1 MSLKTIGTLGK
12 HAKNLNGV
20 TSFVELARNGLSQD
34 QKTAFNAIRDSLED
48 LDIDK
53 ASKKLNGLKLNPS
66 LSAEILTAA
75 QNGKLLSGSADEVA
89 AGIAKIGNS
98 GAKAGTLGN
107 LFTGLGTSIKGT
119 ASSLAA
125 LVATPLG
132 AFTAIAGGIAL
143 ATGAILG
150 IDYLIQKNT
159 EKTIESGKEAQV
171 AINQIHDNYNS
182 KVTSVET
189 LGTQFADDTNSIK
202 NTSDAVEIL
211 AQKYT
216 ELKKGVNTDNSNKNL
231 SPTGYQQYLD
241 ISNQLAGTFPTL
253 VSGIDAQGNS
263 ILNLGANAS
272 IANTKLQELLK
283 TQMTLTHADISDKSS
298 TVFKGA
304 YAESGKIDGEISN
317 LKSQKKIYK
326 EQQKQASENNKIS
339 ETEIKDALKTGYIE
353 FDDLA
358 NPLEIEEI
366 LNEYKSENGVGVK
379 QNISS
384 YQNKKGKEVLRYTF
398 SMLPIVDEEKLRDAT
413 DALKEQLYGDSKEI
427 DANLKKTEAKISAQ
441 KAMKQEVWSTVAEN
455 TIRPYLETS
464 PLLKDTSPELM
475 SAVTGNIRN
484 IDWNSL
490 YETYGDDAEEMLL
503 TEFVIPLQSLEEPAQ
518 DALTKA
524 LRLDPSTL
532 SLDEYKEQVNSA
544 LSKVSTD
551 ETTQNEWKE
560 KFGLDKMIDD
570 AEKQEQKLKT
580 KFKGTSSAIDSLSGQ
595 DRELAFQVAIN
606 DKNFSGTW
614 TDVMSKVK
622 EMKENSLI
630 EFNLNDLTSKVDK
643 SLSGYGTITT
653 ALSELSSQG
662 VLTKDTLTSLE
673 TSFGDISGLYE
684 FTPTGIQMDSS
695 ALKELADNQAAALT
709 EIEMREAIAV
719 NDYQTKTAELKKYC
733 DAHKGLKEA
742 LQNDS
747 LNEYAQSLENTSDA
761 LSSIELSKIQSLFS
775 ETNSLASDINTYD
788 QLEIQIRNAISA
800 LNDYLRARE
809 TANPSDNM
817 QTARGGLAEAEENF
831 KQGWFGKDEYKTY
844 MDYIGNRN
852 PILEDGS
859 NANYQRDAEALL
871 ARGRRYLTEDASGT
885 HNFINELL
893 AQNVQG
899 ITGTDSNNFTI
910 TPEFNL
916 DKIGEQMN
924 MTTDFVTDIL
934 LAGRDAGMNIDFTP
948 VTEGIVDG
956 LNSIDASSETA
967 RTNLGAFKDQITRL
981 KEASVD
987 VSELEAIYNI
997 TAEKINGNPI
1007 NFDVTKASLDDL
1019 TTKSAVA
1026 AESLAQIA
1034 AESGVDFFFNPNLD
1048 NTADMETQLSN
1059 LQEFRE
1065 TNLTVGTEEWDYA
1078 NLLIAQTVG
1087 QLQEANTP
1095 FVMGIETENL
1105 DEKSA
1110 EVIEL
1115 IQQFQELQN
1124 EEALQLAL
1132 DPNFNTEE
1140 FDAKQEEIQEK
1151 LAELLG
1157 MSLEELTI
1165 PLSANVDDV
1174 FTQIDTIEQMEM
1186 AGKIVQLVGQDDATP
1201 IMALWNTLQADPKF
1215 AALSANDQATY
1226 LVAYWNSL
1234 TPEQKQAVI
1243 TATDNATPL
1252 LTDMDGKINT
1262 LNLNPTAKITATDTA
1277 SATVSFVSQSL
1288 AGLNGRSAH
1297 TYIYTHQIKT
1307 GLPKL
1312 LGTAHKGGTSGNFS
1326 SFQRPSNRALAMGTL
1341 QDNSWL
1347 KPRWKTKQDEVA
1359 LTGEVGQELVVH
1371 GNRWWTVGD
1380 QGAEFS
1386 PIPQGSVVF
1395 NARQTRDLLNKGFT
1409 NSRGTAHLSGTA
1421 YASGSTDQAAKDALK
1436 ELSNYFNWITINMDR
1451 LSRQSKL
1458 ASNTIETAV
1467 GLSKKQVATSEAIS
1481 KVREERNAATQGS
1494 KKYLEHAQWY
1504 ARESGLSADLQKKV
1518 QNGTID
1524 ISKYDEDT
1532 QTKIKEYQ
1540 QYYEKYLDML
1550 DKATDLEKK
1559 ESDLVEKRLKNIE
1572 SFYKLV
1578 TKVSESVQDMN
1589 DAKLKYEAARGYS
1602 AVSDQVKA
1610 VYQSSLKES
1619 QNTYNNLSKQLVD
1632 YQTEFDALVKNGSIT
1647 KGSDQWYEG
1656 LAKINGF
1663 QEDIYKAGVTIVEYE
1678 DKIRGIEYT
1687 KLENLISG
1695 FERAVKSLDGRMS
1708 LKKARDEKISE
1719 SDYQTNINLNNSTI
1733 RENMKL
1739 RNKKLEEQS
1748 LYDVNSKEY
1757 EDAAKYISNLDKETY
1772 NLLVDNEKLKD
1783 SIFELRFT
1791 PLDEGIEKYQ
1801 DLRSELKNFQGL
1813 LNKDAFFDKN
1823 GAITETG
1830 LANLA
1835 LLQQQLATTKKEI
1848 ADYRTGL
1855 DKLSESYK
1863 NGVISEKEYNE
1874 KSQEYRKGIQDA
1886 AGDVVDYQEKLTDL
1900 YMTQMK
1906 GEVDALQEVID
1917 KRKDALDA
1925 KADYYDKKLKS
1936 QTKDVNVL
1944 KAQIA
1949 AMEGVNDAATQA
1961 KVKQLRQQLADAED
1975 KLGETKRDHAIDMQK
1990 EGYNGLS
1997 NDMEKMLDDTEYEII
2012 HNSEKQ
2018 QSVIE
2023 SMLSNVVNMYESA
2036 YGKINSIIASTGWVG
2051 STDFNTTQ
2059 SQLSTQTGAANQTT
2073 SAAQSQ
2079 SSTKASSTATSTKT
2093 SSINNDDASH
2103 RNTEAELAKPENTTN
2118 RLVAEVTLSTTSVT
2132 LEEGQTTTVSVQ
2144 SIRPT
2149 DAKNKNLSWAS
2160 NNSQIAT
2167 VSNGTIRALKP
2178 GSCQIIAST
2187 KDGSKINATVNVTV
2201 TKKPDPPKPQPKPAA
2216 PKSGGDGVPNIGDAV
2231 TFANGIYYLDSYGT
2245 APSGNQMMGQTVYIT
2260 YMNPGAP
2267 KPIHISRTKT
2277 PGERDLGWLSL
2288 SQLKGY
2294 KSGSKN
2300 IDTEQL
2306 AWTQEDGRE
2315 LIMRKS
2321 DGAMLTKLSPGDA
2334 VAPNHLT
2341 ENLFKWGEVNPQTFF
2356 ANTIDTAAN
2365 VPVIGTGQ
2373 NVTIEQHYDS
2383 LIHVEGNV
2391 DQDVLA
2397 DLKAY
2402 EKDFLDKS
2410 YKYTTNMIAKDCQ
2423 KVGIRRK

>member
-1 MSLKTIGTLGK
+1 MAMIKNSIEKMPKSEAIEQLTKLGGG
-12 HAKNLNGV
+12 N
-20 TSFVELARNGLSQD
+20 
-34 QKTAFNAIRDSLED
+34 I
-48 LDIDK
+48 
-53 ASKKLNGLKLNPS
+53 ASGIAS
-66 LSAEILTAA
+66 
-75 QNGKLLSGSADEVA
+75 A
-89 AGIAKIGNS
+89 AGCVDDLAVGAKVATTSS
-98 GAKAGTLGN
+98 GALGTV
-107 LFTGLGTSIKGT
+107 FSGLGTTILG
-119 ASSLAA
+119 A
-125 LVATPLG
+125 LSTPLG
-132 AFTAIAGGIAL
+132 MFTATAGGIAL
-143 ATGAILG
+143 VTGAAHLAYKAFF
-150 IDYLIQKNT
+150 DY
-159 EKTIESGKEAQV
+159 
-171 AINQIHDNYNS
+171 
-182 KVTSVET
+182 
-189 LGTQFADDTNSIK
+189 GTA
-202 NTSDAVEIL
+202 
-211 AQKYT
+211 
-216 ELKKGVNTDNSNKNL
+216 
-231 SPTGYQQYLD
+231 
-241 ISNQLAGTFPTL
+241 
-253 VSGIDAQGNS
+253 
-263 ILNLGANAS
+263 
-272 IANTKLQELLK
+272 
-283 TQMTLTHADISDKSS
+283 
-298 TVFKGA
+298 
-304 YAESGKIDGEISN
+304 
-317 LKSQKKIYK
+317 
-326 EQQKQASENNKIS
+326 
-339 ETEIKDALKTGYIE
+339 
-353 FDDLA
+353 
-358 NPLEIEEI
+358 
-366 LNEYKSENGVGVK
+366 
-379 QNISS
+379 
-384 YQNKKGKEVLRYTF
+384 
-398 SMLPIVDEEKLRDAT
+398 
-413 DALKEQLYGDSKEI
+413 
-427 DANLKKTEAKISAQ
+427 
-441 KAMKQEVWSTVAEN
+441 
-455 TIRPYLETS
+455 
-464 PLLKDTSPELM
+464 
-475 SAVTGNIRN
+475 
-484 IDWNSL
+484 
-490 YETYGDDAEEMLL
+490 
-503 TEFVIPLQSLEEPAQ
+503 
-518 DALTKA
+518 
-524 LRLDPSTL
+524 
-532 SLDEYKEQVNSA
+532 
-544 LSKVSTD
+544 
-551 ETTQNEWKE
+551 
-560 KFGLDKMIDD
+560 
-570 AEKQEQKLKT
+570 AEKAQE
-580 KFKGTSSAIDSLSGQ
+580 SASAYQADLS
-595 DRELAFQVAIN
+595 
-606 DKNFSGTW
+606 
-614 TDVMSKVK
+614 
-622 EMKENSLI
+622 
-630 EFNLNDLTSKVDK
+630 
-643 SLSGYGTITT
+643 
-653 ALSELSSQG
+653 
-662 VLTKDTLTSLE
+662 
-673 TSFGDISGLYE
+673 
-684 FTPTGIQMDSS
+684 
-695 ALKELADNQAAALT
+695 
-709 EIEMREAIAV
+709 
-719 NDYQTKTAELKKYC
+719 
-733 DAHKGLKEA
+733 
-742 LQNDS
+742 
-747 LNEYAQSLENTSDA
+747 
-761 LSSIELSKIQSLFS
+761 
-775 ETNSLASDINTYD
+775 
-788 QLEIQIRNAISA
+788 
-800 LNDYLRARE
+800 
-809 TANPSDNM
+809 
-817 QTARGGLAEAEENF
+817 
-831 KQGWFGKDEYKTY
+831 
-844 MDYIGNRN
+844 
-852 PILEDGS
+852 
-859 NANYQRDAEALL
+859 
-871 ARGRRYLTEDASGT
+871 
-885 HNFINELL
+885 
-893 AQNVQG
+893 
-899 ITGTDSNNFTI
+899 
-910 TPEFNL
+910 
-916 DKIGEQMN
+916 
-924 MTTDFVTDIL
+924 
-934 LAGRDAGMNIDFTP
+934 
-948 VTEGIVDG
+948 G
-956 LNSIDASSETA
+956 LNSLQSALANTNAQIEGIHSKGKLTLTDEADLSRLQQQ
-967 RTNLGAFKDQITRL
+967 RT
-981 KEASVD
+981 
-987 VSELEAIYNI
+987 ELE
-997 TAEKINGNPI
+997 
-1007 NFDVTKASLDDL
+1007 
-1019 TTKSAVA
+1019 
-1026 AESLAQIA
+1026 QRIA
-1034 AESGVDFFFNPNLD
+1034 
-1048 NTADMETQLSN
+1048 
-1059 LQEFRE
+1059 
-1065 TNLTVGTEEWDYA
+1065 
-1078 NLLIAQTVG
+1078 
-1087 QLQEANTP
+1087 
-1095 FVMGIETENL
+1095 
-1105 DEKSA
+1105 
-1110 EVIEL
+1110 
-1115 IQQFQELQN
+1115 
-1124 EEALQLAL
+1124 
-1132 DPNFNTEE
+1132 
-1140 FDAKQEEIQEK
+1140 IQEK
-1151 LAELLG
+1151 LAEVSGKAASKDAEDALGKLVTSEASKYIDDEQTYSKLKVGRQKMTNAQALDLDVEKIKEYQKEVDKLREKQQKKGTSSSDFDQYQKEIDEYQKKLDVLDAEAAGFANNIQTQLGNITDKGSAVYKENQNSLNDYLTMG
-1157 MSLEELTI
+1157 MSKQEKGAYSLNNFFDGSPGKNLIKEDLLQAAQAGGNLKKVLSGLGLSLSDLGKGVTGESLTNYFQNLAREAKEAEDAANGVNGSFEGIQAAQASQNQGYEWDAMSQNLKKGQELYESGAIGT
-1165 PLSANVDDV
+1165 DDFQTMAQWMV
-1174 FTQIDTIEQMEM
+1174 PGKIDTEGFKTPAEAYKKAWEDTYNTVSRWFNAENPVESMWTFAEDLSSKNSDMFQVLNKETNEIIPNFKTTAEAADALGVSVGAVESIL
-1186 AGKIVQLVGQDDATP
+1186 GKMQEYGYEFEGVLFSGEALDEYKQSLEGIRELVGGMEEGDR
-1201 IMALWNTLQADPKF
+1201 K
-1215 AALSANDQATY
+1215 
-1226 LVAYWNSL
+1226 
-1234 TPEQKQAVI
+1234 E
-1243 TATDNATPL
+1243 
-1252 LTDMDGKINT
+1252 
-1262 LNLNPTAKITATDTA
+1262 
-1277 SATVSFVSQSL
+1277 
-1288 AGLNGRSAH
+1288 
-1297 TYIYTHQIKT
+1297 
-1307 GLPKL
+1307 KL
-1312 LGTAHKGGTSGNFS
+1312 LGSLSLWDENYEKYQEDMSLLTEDQVVQIKFEYELAEIEQNIEYLREKASLTQSPEDWAELTLVQRDYRETREEQIGYNEDSDAGYGQSYDALTEIQDELRDAPENEIPVLEDQITAIYDLQTAFLDLRAAGEDMDWNTFLNSEEAQSTFDSIIEATGITREQLAEILGTEITVPPIPTEELDAQLSTLETGKEIQFTANVSGVAQQLSIVKNEDGFISYTATNIDGVQTQVQPVRNQDGTVTFEPVTDAVKAYQAPEKPGKALYKGNFDNVGKPPILTGVVN
-1326 SFQRPSNRALAMGTL
+1326 FFSNFVQGIFGGGKNSNDGPGHLHGTAPEFTGQAFESGTL
-1341 QDNSWL
+1341 GDTRWL
-1347 KPRWKTKQDEVA
+1347 RPRWKTKQSEVA
-1359 LTGEVGQELVVH
+1359 LTGEVGQEIVVH

-1380 QGAEFS
+1380 RGAEFS

-1409 NSRGTAHLSGTA
+1409 NSRGRAHLYGTEPGSGTARISGTA
-1421 YASGSTDQAAKDALK
+1421 YADGSADQAAKDALK
-1436 ELSNYFNWITINMDR
+1436 ELSNFFNWITINMDR

-1458 ASNTIETAV
+1458 ASNAIESAV
-1467 GLSKKQVATSEAIS
+1467 GLSAKQAAASEALESVRAERDAVEQSS
-1481 KVREERNAATQGS
+1481 KR
-1494 KKYLEHAQWY
+1494 YLEHAQWY
-1504 ARESGLSADLQKKV
+1504 ARESGLSPDLQQKV

-1532 QTKIKEYQ
+1532 QAKIKEYQ

-1619 QNTYNNLSKQLVD
+1619 QNTYNSLSKQLVD
-1632 YQTEFDALVKNGSIT
+1632 YQTEFDTLVKNGSIT
-1647 KGSDQWYEG
+1647 KGSGQWYEG

-1695 FERAVKSLDGRMS
+1695 FERAVKSLDGRVS

-1739 RNKKLEEQS
+1739 RDKKLKEQS

-1757 EDAAKYISNLDKETY
+1757 QDLAKDISSLDKETY

-1801 DLRSELKNFQGL
+1801 DLHGELRNFQGL

-1874 KSQEYRKGIQDA
+1874 KSQEYREGIQDA

-1906 GEVDALQEVID
+1906 AEVDALQEVID

-1925 KADYYDKKLKS
+1925 KADYYDYDKKLKS

-1944 KAQIA
+1944 KSQIA

-1997 NDMEKMLDDTEYEII
+1997 NDMEKMLDHTEYEII

-2036 YGKINSIIASTGWVG
+2036 YGKINSIIANTGWVG

-2103 RNTEAELAKPENTTN
+2103 KNTEAELAKPENTTN

-2132 LEEGQTTTVSVQ
+2132 LEEGQTTTVSAQ

-2149 DAKNKNLSWAS
+2149 DAKNKNLSWTS

-2187 KDGSKINATVNVTV
+2187 KDGSKINVPVNVTV
-2201 TKKPDPPKPQPKPAA
+2201 TKKPDPPKPQPKPAT

-2356 ANTIDTAAN
+2356 ANAIDTSAN
-2365 VPVIGTGQ
+2365 VPIMGTGQ

>member
-1 MSLKTIGTLGK
+1 MSLKTIGT
-12 HAKNLNGV
+12 
-20 TSFVELARNGLSQD
+20 SFS
-34 QKTAFNAIRDSLED
+34 
-48 LDIDK
+48 
-53 ASKKLNGLKLNPS
+53 
-66 LSAEILTAA
+66 
-75 QNGKLLSGSADEVA
+75 
-89 AGIAKIGNS
+89 
-98 GAKAGTLGN
+98 
-107 LFTGLGTSIKGT
+107 GLGTTILGT
-119 ASSLAA
+119 LSTSL
-125 LVATPLG
+125 G
-132 AFTAIAGGIAL
+132 MFTATAGGI
-143 ATGAILG
+143 
-150 IDYLIQKNT
+150 
-159 EKTIESGKEAQV
+159 
-171 AINQIHDNYNS
+171 
-182 KVTSVET
+182 
-189 LGTQFADDTNSIK
+189 
-202 NTSDAVEIL
+202 
-211 AQKYT
+211 
-216 ELKKGVNTDNSNKNL
+216 
-231 SPTGYQQYLD
+231 
-241 ISNQLAGTFPTL
+241 TL
-253 VSGIDAQGNS
+253 VA
-263 ILNLGANAS
+263 GA
-272 IANTKLQELLK
+272 
-283 TQMTLTHADISDKSS
+283 
-298 TVFKGA
+298 A
-304 YAESGKIDGEISN
+304 YLA
-317 LKSQKKIYK
+317 YK
-326 EQQKQASENNKIS
+326 AF
-339 ETEIKDALKTGYIE
+339 
-353 FDDLA
+353 FD
-358 NPLEIEEI
+358 
-366 LNEYKSENGVGVK
+366 
-379 QNISS
+379 
-384 YQNKKGKEVLRYTF
+384 
-398 SMLPIVDEEKLRDAT
+398 
-413 DALKEQLYGDSKEI
+413 YGT
-427 DANLKKTEAKISAQ
+427 A
-441 KAMKQEVWSTVAEN
+441 
-455 TIRPYLETS
+455 
-464 PLLKDTSPELM
+464 
-475 SAVTGNIRN
+475 
-484 IDWNSL
+484 
-490 YETYGDDAEEMLL
+490 
-503 TEFVIPLQSLEEPAQ
+503 
-518 DALTKA
+518 
-524 LRLDPSTL
+524 
-532 SLDEYKEQVNSA
+532 
-544 LSKVSTD
+544 
-551 ETTQNEWKE
+551 
-560 KFGLDKMIDD
+560 
-570 AEKQEQKLKT
+570 AEKAQE
-580 KFKGTSSAIDSLSGQ
+580 SASAYQADLS
-595 DRELAFQVAIN
+595 
-606 DKNFSGTW
+606 
-614 TDVMSKVK
+614 
-622 EMKENSLI
+622 
-630 EFNLNDLTSKVDK
+630 
-643 SLSGYGTITT
+643 
-653 ALSELSSQG
+653 
-662 VLTKDTLTSLE
+662 
-673 TSFGDISGLYE
+673 
-684 FTPTGIQMDSS
+684 
-695 ALKELADNQAAALT
+695 
-709 EIEMREAIAV
+709 
-719 NDYQTKTAELKKYC
+719 
-733 DAHKGLKEA
+733 
-742 LQNDS
+742 
-747 LNEYAQSLENTSDA
+747 
-761 LSSIELSKIQSLFS
+761 
-775 ETNSLASDINTYD
+775 
-788 QLEIQIRNAISA
+788 
-800 LNDYLRARE
+800 
-809 TANPSDNM
+809 
-817 QTARGGLAEAEENF
+817 
-831 KQGWFGKDEYKTY
+831 
-844 MDYIGNRN
+844 
-852 PILEDGS
+852 
-859 NANYQRDAEALL
+859 
-871 ARGRRYLTEDASGT
+871 
-885 HNFINELL
+885 
-893 AQNVQG
+893 
-899 ITGTDSNNFTI
+899 
-910 TPEFNL
+910 
-916 DKIGEQMN
+916 
-924 MTTDFVTDIL
+924 
-934 LAGRDAGMNIDFTP
+934 
-948 VTEGIVDG
+948 G
-956 LNSIDASSETA
+956 LNSLQSALA
-967 RTNLGAFKDQITRL
+967 NTN
-981 KEASVD
+981 
-987 VSELEAIYNI
+987 
-997 TAEKINGNPI
+997 
-1007 NFDVTKASLDDL
+1007 
-1019 TTKSAVA
+1019 
-1026 AESLAQIA
+1026 AQIEGIQSKGKLTLTDEA
-1034 AESGVDFFFNPNLD
+1034 DLSRLQQQS
-1048 NTADMETQLSN
+1048 TALEQ
-1059 LQEFRE
+1059 R
-1065 TNLTVGTEEWDYA
+1065 VA
-1078 NLLIAQTVG
+1078 
-1087 QLQEANTP
+1087 
-1095 FVMGIETENL
+1095 
-1105 DEKSA
+1105 
-1110 EVIEL
+1110 
-1115 IQQFQELQN
+1115 
-1124 EEALQLAL
+1124 
-1132 DPNFNTEE
+1132 
-1140 FDAKQEEIQEK
+1140 IQEK
-1151 LAELLG
+1151 LAEVSGKTASKDAEDALGKLVTSEASKYIDDEQTYSKLKVGRQKMTNAQALDLDVEKIKEYQKEVDNLRDKQQKKGTSSTEFNQYQKEIDEYQKKLDVLESEAAGFANNIQTQLGNITDKDSAVYKENQNSLNDYLTMGMSKQEKGDNSLNNFFDGSPGKNLIKEELLAAAQAGGDLEKVLSGLGLSLSDLGKGITGESLTNYFQNLAREAKEAEEATNEVDGSFEGVQAAQASQNQGYEWDAMSQNLKKGQELYESGAIGTDNFQTMAQWMAPGKIDTEGFKSPAEAYKKTWEDTYNTVSRWFNAENPMESMWTFAEDLSAKNSDMFQVLNKETNEIIPNFKTTAEAADALGVSVGAVESILGKMQEYGYEFEGVLFSGEALDEYKQSLEGIRELVGGMEEGDRKEKLLG
-1157 MSLEELTI
+1157 SLSIWDENYEKYQEDLSLLTEDQVVQIKFEYELAEIEQNIEYLREKASLTQSPEDWAGLTLAQRDYRETREEQIGYNEDSDAGYGQSYDALAEIQNELRDAPENEIPDLESRITAIYDLQTAFLDLRAAGEDMDWNTFLNSEEAQSTFDSIIESTGITRDQLAEILGTEI
-1165 PLSANVDDV
+1165 PLPICADTEEAM
-1174 FTQIDTIEQMEM
+1174 TQIDTIEQMEM
-1186 AGKIVQLVGQDDATP
+1186 TGKIVQLVGQDDATP
-1201 IMALWNTLQADPKF
+1201 IMVLWNTLQADPKF
-1215 AALSANDQATY
+1215 SSLSAYDQATH
-1226 LVAYWNSL
+1226 LIAYWNAL
-1234 TPEQKQAVI
+1234 DPQQKQAII

-1262 LNLNPTAKITATDTA
+1262 MNLSPTANITAIDGA
-1277 SATVSFVSQSL
+1277 SASVSSVAQAL
-1288 AGLNGRSAH
+1288 AGLHGKSAH
-1297 TYIYTHQIKT
+1297 TYIYTHRVNT
-1307 GLPKL
+1307 GPTKL
-1312 LGTAHKGGTSGNFS
+1312 LGTAHKDGTSS
-1326 SFQRPSNRALAMGTL
+1326 SFTPFQKPSARALAMGTL

-1347 KPRWKTKQDEVA
+1347 KSSWKTEEPEIA
-1359 LTGEVGQELVVH
+1359 LTGEIGQELVVH
-1371 GNRWWTVGD
+1371 GNRWWTVGN

-1458 ASNTIETAV
+1458 ASNAIETAV
-1467 GLSKKQVATSEAIS
+1467 GLSKKQTATSEAIS
-1481 KVREERNAATQGS
+1481 KVRKERDAATQGS

-1589 DAKLKYEAARGYS
+1589 DAKLKYEAEKGYS

-1619 QNTYNNLSKQLVD
+1619 QNTYNSLSKQLVD
-1632 YQTEFDALVKNGSIT
+1632 YQTEFDTLVKNGSIT

-1695 FERAVKSLDGRMS
+1695 FERAVKSLDERVS

-1739 RNKKLEEQS
+1739 RDKKLKEQS

-1757 EDAAKYISNLDKETY
+1757 QDLAKDISNLDKETY

-1783 SIFELRFT
+1783 SIFELRFA

-1801 DLRSELKNFQGL
+1801 DLCSELRSFQGL

-1835 LLQQQLATTKKEI
+1835 LLQQQLSTTKKEI

-1855 DKLSESYK
+1855 DKLSQSYK

-1906 GEVDALQEVID
+1906 TEVDALQEVID

-1925 KADYYDKKLKS
+1925 KADYYDYDKKLKS

-1961 KVKQLRQQLADAED
+1961 KVKQLKQQLADAED

-2036 YGKINSIIASTGWVG
+2036 YGRINSIIANTGWVG

-2059 SQLSTQTGAANQTT
+2059 SQLSTQTGAANQTA

-2103 RNTEAELAKPENTTN
+2103 KNTESELAKPENTTN

-2149 DAKNKNLSWAS
+2149 DAKNKNLSWTS

-2167 VSNGTIRALKP
+2167 VSNGTIRGLKP

-2294 KSGSKN
+2294 KAGSKN

-2315 LIMRKS
+2315 IIMRKS
-2321 DGAMLTKLSPGDA
+2321 DGAILTKLSPGDA

-2356 ANTIDTAAN
+2356 ANAIDTAAN
-2365 VPVIGTGQ
+2365 VPVMGTEQ

-2383 LIHVEGNV
+2383 LIHIEGNV
-2391 DQDVLA
+2391 DRDVLA
-2397 DLKAY
+2397 DLKVY
-2402 EKDFLDKS
+2402 EKNFLDKS

>member
-1 MSLKTIGTLGK
+1 MGKWDDITKKTLVNNTASL
-12 HAKNLNGV
+12 AGV
-20 TSFVELARNGLSQD
+20 AD
-34 QKTAFNAIRDSLED
+34 DM
-48 LDIDK
+48 LDIAGGATTAT
-53 ASKKLNGLKLNPS
+53 ASTGA
-66 LSAEILTAA
+66 LSTT
-75 QNGKLLSGSADEVA
+75 LSGIQGSIGAFLTNPVTLTVAGVA
-89 AGIAKIGNS
+89 AGLTAITAAYTYFATSYTRAQNS
-98 GAKAGTLGN
+98 FAEKSAAFQTTKSEADALSSSLETVKTRMEALSALENAGT
-107 LFTGLGTSIKGT
+107 I
-119 ASSLAA
+119 
-125 LVATPLG
+125 
-132 AFTAIAGGIAL
+132 
-143 ATGAILG
+143 
-150 IDYLIQKNT
+150 
-159 EKTIESGKEAQV
+159 
-171 AINQIHDNYNS
+171 
-182 KVTSVET
+182 
-189 LGTQFADDTNSIK
+189 
-202 NTSDAVEIL
+202 
-211 AQKYT
+211 
-216 ELKKGVNTDNSNKNL
+216 
-231 SPTGYQQYLD
+231 
-241 ISNQLAGTFPTL
+241 TL
-253 VSGIDAQGNS
+253 VEQNELNALRQSSAELERQLTIKQNLMEVQGNS
-263 ILNLGANAS
+263 QAAAARVASREELSSTELISDATGMSTGFVGFQQVLSKITGITSPYSGFETFAKENDTSPAGMLKNQMEAADKYKGKLDSLYDQRNAANSPKELDSVQKDIEKTEEAYASATQSIEQYSQQIQGWVDASYDADGKVLPESAAQVQKWKGLLTEVQNMGKTKNQKSENSLNNFFDGSPGKNLIKEELLAAAQAGGDLEKVLSGLGLSLSDLGKGVTGESLTNYFQNLAREAKEAEEAS
-272 IANTKLQELLK
+272 NGVDGSFEGVQAAQASQNQGYEWDAMSQNLKRGQELYE
-283 TQMTLTHADISDKSS
+283 S
-298 TVFKGA
+298 GA
-304 YAESGKIDGEISN
+304 IGTDDFQTMAQWMAPGKIDTEGFKSPAEAYKKAWEDTYNTVSGWFNAENPVGSMWNFAEDLSAKNSDMFQVLNKETNEIIPN
-317 LKSQKKIYK
+317 FKTTA
-326 EQQKQASENNKIS
+326 EAA
-339 ETEIKDALKTGYIE
+339 DALEVSVGAVESILGKMQEYGYE
-353 FDDLA
+353 F
-358 NPLEIEEI
+358 E
-366 LNEYKSENGVGVK
+366 GV
-379 QNISS
+379 
-384 YQNKKGKEVLRYTF
+384 LF
-398 SMLPIVDEEKLRDAT
+398 S
-413 DALKEQLYGDSKEI
+413 G
-427 DANLKKTEAKISAQ
+427 EA
-441 KAMKQEVWSTVAEN
+441 
-455 TIRPYLETS
+455 
-464 PLLKDTSPELM
+464 
-475 SAVTGNIRN
+475 
-484 IDWNSL
+484 
-490 YETYGDDAEEMLL
+490 
-503 TEFVIPLQSLEEPAQ
+503 
-518 DALTKA
+518 
-524 LRLDPSTL
+524 
-532 SLDEYKEQVNSA
+532 LDEYKQ
-544 LSKVSTD
+544 
-551 ETTQNEWKE
+551 
-560 KFGLDKMIDD
+560 
-570 AEKQEQKLKT
+570 
-580 KFKGTSSAIDSLSGQ
+580 SLEGI
-595 DRELAFQVAIN
+595 RELAGGMEEG
-606 DKNFSGTW
+606 DR
-614 TDVMSKVK
+614 K
-622 EMKENSLI
+622 EKL
-630 EFNLNDLTSKVDK
+630 LG
-643 SLSGYGTITT
+643 SLSLWDENYEKYQED
-653 ALSELSSQG
+653 LSL
-662 VLTKDTLTSLE
+662 
-673 TSFGDISGLYE
+673 
-684 FTPTGIQMDSS
+684 
-695 ALKELADNQAAALT
+695 
-709 EIEMREAIAV
+709 
-719 NDYQTKTAELKKYC
+719 
-733 DAHKGLKEA
+733 
-742 LQNDS
+742 
-747 LNEYAQSLENTSDA
+747 
-761 LSSIELSKIQSLFS
+761 
-775 ETNSLASDINTYD
+775 
-788 QLEIQIRNAISA
+788 
-800 LNDYLRARE
+800 
-809 TANPSDNM
+809 
-817 QTARGGLAEAEENF
+817 
-831 KQGWFGKDEYKTY
+831 
-844 MDYIGNRN
+844 
-852 PILEDGS
+852 
-859 NANYQRDAEALL
+859 
-871 ARGRRYLTEDASGT
+871 LTEDQVVQIKFEYELAEIEQNIEYLREKASLT
-885 HNFINELL
+885 QSPEDWAELTL
-893 AQNVQG
+893 AQRDYRETREEQIGYNE
-899 ITGTDSNNFTI
+899 DS
-910 TPEFNL
+910 
-916 DKIGEQMN
+916 DAGYGQSY
-924 MTTDFVTDIL
+924 DA
-934 LAGRDAGMNIDFTP
+934 LAEIQDELRDAPENEIP
-948 VTEGIVDG
+948 VLE
-956 LNSIDASSETA
+956 
-967 RTNLGAFKDQITRL
+967 DQIT
-981 KEASVD
+981 
-987 VSELEAIYNI
+987 AIYDLQTAFLDLRAAGEDMDWNTFLNSEEAQGTFDSIIEATGI
-997 TAEKINGNPI
+997 TREQLAEI
-1007 NFDVTKASLDDL
+1007 L
-1019 TTKSAVA
+1019 
-1026 AESLAQIA
+1026 
-1034 AESGVDFFFNPNLD
+1034 
-1048 NTADMETQLSN
+1048 
-1059 LQEFRE
+1059 
-1065 TNLTVGTEEWDYA
+1065 GTEIPLPICAD
-1078 NLLIAQTVG
+1078 T
-1087 QLQEANTP
+1087 
-1095 FVMGIETENL
+1095 
-1105 DEKSA
+1105 
-1110 EVIEL
+1110 
-1115 IQQFQELQN
+1115 
-1124 EEALQLAL
+1124 EEA
-1132 DPNFNTEE
+1132 
-1140 FDAKQEEIQEK
+1140 
-1151 LAELLG
+1151 
-1157 MSLEELTI
+1157 M
-1165 PLSANVDDV
+1165 
-1174 FTQIDTIEQMEM
+1174 TQIDTIEQMEM

-1277 SATVSFVSQSL
+1277 SSTVSFVSQSL

-1297 TYIYTHQIKT
+1297 TYIYTHQINT
-1307 GLPKL
+1307 GFPKL
-1312 LGTAHKGGTSGNFS
+1312 LGTAHKDGSSGNFS
-1326 SFQRPSNRALAMGTL
+1326 SFQMPSNRALAMGTL

-1347 KPRWKTKQDEVA
+1347 KPKWKTKQDEVA

-1458 ASNTIETAV
+1458 ASNAIETAV
-1467 GLSKKQVATSEAIS
+1467 GLSEKQTATSEAIS

-1494 KKYLEHAQWY
+1494 KKYLEHAEWY

-1532 QTKIKEYQ
+1532 QAKIKEYQ

-1589 DAKLKYEAARGYS
+1589 DAKLKYEAAKGYS

-1619 QNTYNNLSKQLVD
+1619 QNTYNSLSKQLVD
-1632 YQTEFDALVKNGSIT
+1632 YQTEFDTLVKNGSIT

-1739 RNKKLEEQS
+1739 RDKKLKEQS

-1757 EDAAKYISNLDKETY
+1757 QDLTKDISSLDKETY

-1783 SIFELRFT
+1783 SIFELRFA

-1801 DLRSELKNFQGL
+1801 DLRSELRNFQEL

-1874 KSQEYRKGIQDA
+1874 KSQEYREGIQDA

-1906 GEVDALQEVID
+1906 AEVDALQEVID

-1925 KADYYDKKLKS
+1925 KADYYDYDKKLKS

-2036 YGKINSIIASTGWVG
+2036 YGKINSIIANTGWVG

-2103 RNTEAELAKPENTTN
+2103 KNTEAELAKPENTTN

-2132 LEEGQTTTVSVQ
+2132 LEEGQTTTVSAQ

-2149 DAKNKNLSWAS
+2149 DAKNKNLSWTS

-2187 KDGSKINATVNVTV
+2187 KDGSKINASVNVTV

-2341 ENLFKWGEVNPQTFF
+2341 ENLFKWGEVNPKTFF

>member
-1 MSLKTIGTLGK
+1 MSLK
-12 HAKNLNGV
+12 
-20 TSFVELARNGLSQD
+20 
-34 QKTAFNAIRDSLED
+34 
-48 LDIDK
+48 
-53 ASKKLNGLKLNPS
+53 
-66 LSAEILTAA
+66 
-75 QNGKLLSGSADEVA
+75 
-89 AGIAKIGNS
+89 
-98 GAKAGTLGN
+98 KAGELKKAANFLDGFKSLDSVTESTNDAIAAFDTITDAMKGMSKSEATTFLDGFGKKIN
-107 LFTGLGTSIKGT
+107 SSLKPDLLDSAKLVDNISDAAITATATTGALTSSFTGLGTT
-119 ASSLAA
+119 LATLA
-125 LVATPLG
+125 PATPLG
-132 AFTAIAGGIAL
+132 FFAAIAAGIAL
-143 ATGAILG
+143 TAGVG
-150 IDYLIQKNT
+150 YLIQKNT
-159 EKTIESGKEAQV
+159 EKIIESGKEAQV
-171 AINQIHDNYNS
+171 AIGQIYDNYNS
-182 KVTSVET
+182 QVTSIKT
-189 LGTQFADDTNSIK
+189 LSTQFTDDTNSIK
-202 NTSDAVEIL
+202 NTADAVDIL
-211 AQKYT
+211 AQKYA
-216 ELKKGVNTDNSNKNL
+216 ELKRGVNTDNSNKNL
-231 SPTGYQQYLD
+231 SSNEYQQYLD
-241 ISNQLAGTFPTL
+241 ISNQLAGTFPNL

-263 ILNLGANAS
+263 ILNLGTNAS

-283 TQMTLTHADISDKSS
+283 TQMILAHVDISDKSNAA
-298 TVFKGA
+298 FKGA
-304 YAESGKIDGEISN
+304 NAQSDKID
-317 LKSQKKIYK
+317 KKISDLKVQEKKDK
-326 EQQKQASENNKIS
+326 EQINKIS
-339 ETEIKDALKTGYIE
+339 EANIKDSLEAGYIQ
-353 FDDLA
+353 FDNLA
-358 NPLEIEEI
+358 DSEKIEEI
-366 LNEYKSENGVGVK
+366 LNKYKPEKGVAVK
-379 QNISS
+379 KTLTST
-384 YQNKKGKEVLRYTF
+384 QNKNGTEDQHTTF
-398 SMLPIVDEEKLRDAT
+398 SMLPLSGDNLQKAT
-413 DALKEQLYGDSKEI
+413 DEIIAEFTQNYTEIFPNLETNLDKTKSQL
-427 DANLKKTEAKISAQ
+427 AAQ
-441 KAMKQEVWSTVAEN
+441 KAQKKEIWSAFVKDTVL
-455 TIRPYLETS
+455 PYLNTAPGLE
-464 PLLKDTSPELM
+464 KTSPELM
-475 SAVTGNIRN
+475 STINSNLTKV
-484 IDWNSL
+484 DWNAL
-490 YETYGDDAEEMLL
+490 YKTYGDDAEKMLL
-503 TEFVIPLQSLEEPAQ
+503 TEFVIPLQSLEKPAQ

-695 ALKELADNQAAALT
+695 ALKELADNQAAAALT

-788 QLEIQIRNAISA
+788 QLEIQIRNATSA

-981 KEASVD
+981 KEAGVD

-1157 MSLEELTI
+1157 MSPEELTI

-1277 SATVSFVSQSL
+1277 SATVSFVSQNL

-1436 ELSNYFNWITINMDR
+1436 ELSNYFNWIAINMDR

-1458 ASNTIETAV
+1458 ASNAIETAV
-1467 GLSKKQVATSEAIS
+1467 GLSEKQTATSEALS

-1494 KKYLEHAQWY
+1494 KKYLEHAEWY

-1532 QTKIKEYQ
+1532 QAKIKEYQ

-1589 DAKLKYEAARGYS
+1589 DAKLKYEAAKGYS

-1619 QNTYNNLSKQLVD
+1619 QNTYNSLSKQLVD
-1632 YQTEFDALVKNGSIT
+1632 YQTEFDTLVKNGSIT

-1739 RNKKLEEQS
+1739 RDKKLKEQS

-1757 EDAAKYISNLDKETY
+1757 QDLAKDISSLDKETY

-1801 DLRSELKNFQGL
+1801 DLRGELRNFQGL

-1874 KSQEYRKGIQDA
+1874 KSQEYREGIQDA

-1906 GEVDALQEVID
+1906 AEVDALQEVID

-1925 KADYYDKKLKS
+1925 KADYYDYDKKLKS

-2036 YGKINSIIASTGWVG
+2036 YGKINSIIANTGWVG

-2059 SQLSTQTGAANQTT
+2059 SQLSTQTGAANQTA
-2073 SAAQSQ
+2073 SATGSQ
-2079 SSTKASSTATSTKT
+2079 SSTKASSTASSTKT
-2093 SSINNDDASH
+2093 GSINNDDASH
-2103 RNTEAELAKPENTTN
+2103 KSTEAELAKPENTTN

-2149 DAKNKNLSWAS
+2149 DAKNKNLSWTS

-2187 KDGSKINATVNVTV
+2187 KDGSKINASVNVTV

-2294 KSGSKN
+2294 KAGSRN

-2315 LIMRKS
+2315 IIMRKS

-2383 LIHVEGNV
+2383 LIYVEGNV